1 RTMNIESI
9 KTLFTLFSG
18 EDVSETYTQ
27 LITLAIS
34 EVEKM
39 LLPESDP
46 TDIRLDFLC
55 AAIANNRLQQINSA
69 RERAEFT
76 VAGKML
82 TVSQNTALS
91 YSEKLLRDYMNL
103 CEDLI
108 KPKTF
113 MFMSFSNGTG
123 E

>member
-1 RTMNIESI
+1 MNIESI

-18 EDVSETYTQ
+18 EDVSETYTP

-82 TVSQNTALS
+82 TVSQTTALS

>member
-1 RTMNIESI
+1 MNIESV

-18 EDVSETYTQ
+18 EDVSETYTPI
-27 LITLAIS
+27 ITLAVS

-39 LLPESDP
+39 LLPESDS
-46 TDIRLDFLC
+46 TDVRLDFLC
-55 AAIANNRLQQINSA
+55 AAIANHHLQQINSA

-82 TVSQNTALS
+82 KESQNTALS
-91 YSEKLLRDYMNL
+91 YSEKLLRDYMNM

-113 MFMSFSNGTG
+113 MFMSFSEKTG